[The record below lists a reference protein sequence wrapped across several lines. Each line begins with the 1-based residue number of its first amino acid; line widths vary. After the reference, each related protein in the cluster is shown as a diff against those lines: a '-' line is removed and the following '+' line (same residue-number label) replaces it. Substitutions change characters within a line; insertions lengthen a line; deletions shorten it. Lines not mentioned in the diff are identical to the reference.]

1 MQHSGEQF
9 LAGEQFPAGDAGS
22 DPACLGT
29 KQELLLQVLRDY
41 GRVRI
46 RALGT
51 SMLPA
56 LWPGDVLGIERT
68 DGGEICGGDVVLFER
83 CGQLFAHRVV
93 AAWGFGQRR
102 MVRTQGDSVSHTDRP
117 FRASQVL
124 GRVEVV
130 VRAGHE
136 TRLGRPGAFSLTA
149 SWLFRQPGLL
159 RRVSLA
165 LHSRYRRWAAWKPTD
180 DAWRE
185 SGIHVTNNHVIYT
198 QVIY

>member
-9 LAGEQFPAGDAGS
+9 LAGEQLLAGGAGS
-22 DPACLGT
+22 DAACVAL

-41 GRVRI
+41 GRLRI

-51 SMLPA
+51 SMLPT
-56 LWPGDVLGIERT
+56 LWPGDVLGIERI
-68 DGGEICGGDVVLFER
+68 DGGEVCGGDVVLFER

-117 FRASQVL
+117 FRASEVL

-130 VRAGHE
+130 DRAGHQIP
-136 TRLGRPGAFSLTA
+136 LGRPGAFSLAA
-149 SWLFRQPGLL
+149 SWLFCQPGLL
-159 RRVSLA
+159 GRVSLA
-165 LHSRYRRWAAWKPTD
+165 LHSRYRRLAAWKPTD
-180 DAWRE
+180 DARPE
-185 SGIHVTNNHVIYT
+185 SGIQVIYT

>member
-9 LAGEQFPAGDAGS
+9 LAGQQFPAGGAGS
-22 DPACLGT
+22 DAACAAM

-83 CGQLFAHRVV
+83 RGQLFAHRVV

-102 MVRTQGDSVSHTDRP
+102 MVCTQGDSIAHTDMP
-117 FRASQVL
+117 FRASEVL

-130 VRAGHE
+130 VRAGRE
-136 TRLGRPGAFSLTA
+136 IPLGLGAFNLTA
-149 SWLFRQPGLL
+149 SWLFRQSGLL

-165 LHSRYRRWAAWKPTD
+165 LHSRYRRLAACKATG
-180 DAWRE
+180 DARPE
-185 SGIHVTNNHVIYT
+185 SGIQAIYG
-198 QVIY
+198 QVIH